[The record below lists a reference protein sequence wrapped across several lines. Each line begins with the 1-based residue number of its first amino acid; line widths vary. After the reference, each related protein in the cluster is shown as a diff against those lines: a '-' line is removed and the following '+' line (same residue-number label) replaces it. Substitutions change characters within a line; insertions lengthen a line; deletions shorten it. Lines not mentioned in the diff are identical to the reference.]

1 MWSKKGI
8 LICPACGKPY
18 EFCHWKIVD
27 AYLRHKDKSECDKY
41 SEPETEEHLRGKID
55 LYEWIKKQDGVTD
68 AVLEGWLPE
77 TKQRPDIMFKFHG
90 DQCVIEY
97 QCSPIATEYIERH
110 ELYKAAGIRD
120 VWICGTEKYIGCNKQ
135 MNYLESVCRTYYDPT
150 VKSLSV
156 LRDLSFNF
164 FIKLRELQH
173 RRTNSCKSPTLL
185 YHKAFRMMKN
195 KYDYVSGYK
204 NFIQI
209 KDQRVSYNNCSYL
222 RNHSFASFYNLN
234 NIRLVNIKE
243 PQHE

>member
-18 EFCHWKIVD
+18 EFCHGKTVD
-27 AYLRHKDKSECDKY
+27 AYFRHKDKSECDKY

-110 ELYKAAGIRD
+110 ELY
-120 VWICGTEKYIGCNKQ
+120 
-135 MNYLESVCRTYYDPT
+135 S
-150 VKSLSV
+150 
-156 LRDLSFNF
+156 
-164 FIKLRELQH
+164 
-173 RRTNSCKSPTLL
+173 
-185 YHKAFRMMKN
+185 
-195 KYDYVSGYK
+195 
-204 NFIQI
+204 
-209 KDQRVSYNNCSYL
+209 
-222 RNHSFASFYNLN
+222 
-234 NIRLVNIKE
+234 
-243 PQHE
+243 